1 MIPESTGRDRKER
14 STMFTRKLVNRSRMP
29 ERHVLVCEDV
39 IQNQAGIAAH
49 FGRLFAHEGIVQA
62 SFVCGAEAAAA
73 ILSCMEVD
81 LILLDHDMPYGNGPE
96 LLQWMKAHNCSVPV
110 ITFSGIPANNDLLV
124 HFGAGYRFEKA
135 DVIGGRAD
143 GLIHHLLRLTQE

>member
-1 MIPESTGRDRKER
+1 MLSVRKER
-14 STMFTRKLVNRSRMP
+14 TEVFTHKLVNRIRMP
-29 ERHVLVCEDV
+29 EKHVLVCEDV
-39 IQNQAGIAAH
+39 IQNQARIATH
-49 FGRLFAHEGIVQA
+49 FERLFAHEGPVQA

-96 LLQWMKAHNCSVPV
+96 LLKWMKCHSCTVPI
-110 ITFSGIPANNDLLV
+110 ITFSGIPANNDHLV
-124 HFGAGYRFEKA
+124 RCGASHRFEKD

-143 GLIHHLLRLTQE
+143 GLIKELLRLTQE